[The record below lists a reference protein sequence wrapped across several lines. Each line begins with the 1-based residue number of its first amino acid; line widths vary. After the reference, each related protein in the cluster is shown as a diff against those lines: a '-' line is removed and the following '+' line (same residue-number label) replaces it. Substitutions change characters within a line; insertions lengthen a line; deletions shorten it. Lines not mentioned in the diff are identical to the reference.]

1 MADQYAKFLKIAR
14 DVKWRGDFP
23 SFNYI
28 LTSGAWRQEHN
39 GFSHQNP
46 GFIDGILQRQG
57 CYTNVYF
64 PADANTA
71 LVAFNRMMASKKEI
85 NVLVASKRPLPIWR
99 TLEEAKSDVIDG
111 ISVWDFASDV
121 DPHIVFAAAG
131 DYPTLEA
138 LAAMS
143 LVRQRVPSVRMRFV
157 NITSLSALGIGN
169 SECRV
174 LRHDFKYYFTEDKPV
189 IMNFHGYPQTIKQ
202 ILFDYA
208 QHPERFT
215 IHGYEESGSTTT
227 PFDMMV
233 RNKVDRFHLAMDAFA
248 QAAEHGLITQ
258 TEAHHLITDFQ
269 EELAKN
275 RDYAIE
281 HGEDRVEI
289 TNWIWK
295 QR

>member
-1 MADQYAKFLKIAR
+1 MSDQYAKFLKIAR

-64 PADANTA
+64 PADANSS
-71 LVAFNRMMASKKEI
+71 LVTFNRMMASKKEI
-85 NVLVASKRPLPIWR
+85 NVLVCSKRPLPVWR
-99 TLEEAKSDVIDG
+99 TLAEAKRDVEDG
-111 ISVWDFASDV
+111 ISIWEFASDEEP
-121 DPHIVFAAAG
+121 DLVFCGAG

-138 LAAMS
+138 LAAIS
-143 LVRQRVPSVRMRFV
+143 LVRRHVPEMKLRFV
-157 NITSLSALGIGN
+157 NIASLSALGIGH
-169 SECRV
+169 SQCRV

-189 IMNFHGYPQTIKQ
+189 IINFHGYPQTMKQ
-202 ILFDYA
+202 VLFDYA

-215 IHGYEESGSTTT
+215 VHGYEESGSTTT

-233 RNKVDRFHLAMDAFA
+233 RNRVDRFHLSMEAFA
-248 QAAEHGLITQ
+248 KAAEAGIISEQKAHELIS
-258 TEAHHLITDFQ
+258 DFQ
-269 EELAKN
+269 NQLAEH
-275 RDYAIE
+275 RQYAID
-281 HGEDRVEI
+281 HGQDKEEI
-289 TNWIWK
+289 TNWVWE